1 MRRQHNGFSLP
12 ELCVV
17 AALIG
22 IAAAMA
28 APAIGQWQWR
38 ARVENT
44 AQAWAADLQSARLHV
59 LRTGQAMQLQRLN
72 NCTPNKLPN
81 GDWRCGW
88 ELVNPADNSQTAVLS
103 SALNGDLSVVL
114 APAQNQLPIN
124 AQGEPVY
131 KARPSPTNLQGGQP
145 DLVIR
150 PDDLIPPNIMPPPM
164 NVPIQGIYGQSNLT
178 PPQPQHNINSTYNGP
193 DIYAGYDE
201 QNQTIGLNTPLDKM
215 FNQTTGVSP
224 NPMDHN
230 WGGVEFTENLV
241 KAGYYKGGEVSN
253 AFV

>member
-1 MRRQHNGFSLP
+1 MAALYPPFFLIPSSRFSGAPKSARLYARHQHNGFSLP

-44 AQAWAADLQSARLHV
+44 AQAWAADLQSARLHA

-88 ELVNPADNSQTAVLS
+88 ELVNPANTSQGAVLS
-103 SALNGDLSVVL
+103 NALNGELSVVL
-114 APAQNQLPIN
+114 APAQNQLAVN
-124 AQGEPVY
+124 AQGEPV
-131 KARPSPTNLQGGQP
+131 AGGLR
-145 DLVIR
+145 LVI
-150 PDDLIPPNIMPPPM
+150 
-164 NVPIQGIYGQSNLT
+164 
-178 PPQPQHNINSTYNGP
+178 QPAQPGSKLVRSICINT
-193 DIYAGYDE
+193 AGR
-201 QNQTIGLNTPLDKM
+201 LRM
-215 FNQTTGVSP
+215 V
-224 NPMDHN
+224 
-230 WGGVEFTENLV
+230 
-241 KAGYYKGGEVSN
+241 N
-253 AFV
+253 ASSCS

>member
-1 MRRQHNGFSLP
+1 MYPPFFLIPSSRFSGAPKPASLCARRQHNGFSLP

-44 AQAWAADLQSARLHV
+44 AQAWAADLQSARLHA

-88 ELVNPADNSQTAVLS
+88 ELVNPANTSQGAVLS
-103 SALNGDLSVVL
+103 NALNGELSVVL
-114 APAQNQLPIN
+114 APAQNQLAVN
-124 AQGEPVY
+124 AQGEPV
-131 KARPSPTNLQGGQP
+131 AGGLR
-145 DLVIR
+145 LVI
-150 PDDLIPPNIMPPPM
+150 
-164 NVPIQGIYGQSNLT
+164 
-178 PPQPQHNINSTYNGP
+178 QPAQPGSKLVRSICINT
-193 DIYAGYDE
+193 AGR
-201 QNQTIGLNTPLDKM
+201 LRM
-215 FNQTTGVSP
+215 V
-224 NPMDHN
+224 
-230 WGGVEFTENLV
+230 
-241 KAGYYKGGEVSN
+241 N
-253 AFV
+253 ASSCS

>member
-1 MRRQHNGFSLP
+1 MAAMYSPFFLLQSSRFSGAPKSASLCARRQHNGFSLP

-44 AQAWAADLQSARLHV
+44 AQSWAADLQSARLHA

-88 ELVNPADNSQTAVLS
+88 ELVNPANTSQGAVLS
-103 SALNGDLSVVL
+103 NALNGELSVVL
-114 APAQNQLPIN
+114 APAQNQLAVN
-124 AQGEPVY
+124 AQGEPV
-131 KARPSPTNLQGGQP
+131 AGGLR
-145 DLVIR
+145 LVI
-150 PDDLIPPNIMPPPM
+150 
-164 NVPIQGIYGQSNLT
+164 
-178 PPQPQHNINSTYNGP
+178 QPAQPGSKLVRSICINT
-193 DIYAGYDE
+193 AGR
-201 QNQTIGLNTPLDKM
+201 LRM
-215 FNQTTGVSP
+215 V
-224 NPMDHN
+224 
-230 WGGVEFTENLV
+230 
-241 KAGYYKGGEVSN
+241 N
-253 AFV
+253 ASSCS

>member
-1 MRRQHNGFSLP
+1 MAAMYSPFFLLQSSRFSGAPKSASLCARRQHNGFSLP

-44 AQAWAADLQSARLHV
+44 AQAWATDLQSARLHA

-88 ELVNPADNSQTAVLS
+88 ELVNPANTSQGAVLS
-103 SALNGDLSVVL
+103 NALNGELSVVL
-114 APAQNQLPIN
+114 APAQNQLAVN
-124 AQGEPVY
+124 AQGEPV
-131 KARPSPTNLQGGQP
+131 AGGLR
-145 DLVIR
+145 LVI
-150 PDDLIPPNIMPPPM
+150 
-164 NVPIQGIYGQSNLT
+164 
-178 PPQPQHNINSTYNGP
+178 QPAQPGSELVRSICINT
-193 DIYAGYDE
+193 AGR
-201 QNQTIGLNTPLDKM
+201 LRM
-215 FNQTTGVSP
+215 V
-224 NPMDHN
+224 
-230 WGGVEFTENLV
+230 
-241 KAGYYKGGEVSN
+241 N
-253 AFV
+253 ASSCS

>member
-1 MRRQHNGFSLP
+1 MAAMYSPFFLLQSSRSSGAPKSASLCARRQHNGFSLP

-44 AQAWAADLQSARLHV
+44 AQAWAADLQSARLHA

-88 ELVNPADNSQTAVLS
+88 ELVNPANTSQGAVLS
-103 SALNGDLSVVL
+103 NALNGELSVVL
-114 APAQNQLPIN
+114 APAQNQLAVN
-124 AQGEPVY
+124 AQGDPV
-131 KARPSPTNLQGGQP
+131 AGGLR
-145 DLVIR
+145 LVI
-150 PDDLIPPNIMPPPM
+150 
-164 NVPIQGIYGQSNLT
+164 
-178 PPQPQHNINSTYNGP
+178 QPAQPGRTLVRSICINT
-193 DIYAGYDE
+193 AGR
-201 QNQTIGLNTPLDKM
+201 LRM
-215 FNQTTGVSP
+215 V
-224 NPMDHN
+224 
-230 WGGVEFTENLV
+230 
-241 KAGYYKGGEVSN
+241 N
-253 AFV
+253 ASSCS

>member
-1 MRRQHNGFSLP
+1 MAGMYPPFFFTQSNRTSGTTQSARQYVRRQHNGFSLP

-28 APAIGQWQWR
+28 APAIGEWQWR

-44 AQAWAADLQSARLHV
+44 AQAWAADLQSARLHA

-88 ELVNPADNSQTAVLS
+88 ELVNPADNSQTSVLS
-103 SALNGDLSVVL
+103 NSLNGDLSVML

-124 AQGEPVY
+124 AQGEPV
-131 KARPSPTNLQGGQP
+131 AGGLR
-145 DLVIR
+145 LVI
-150 PDDLIPPNIMPPPM
+150 
-164 NVPIQGIYGQSNLT
+164 
-178 PPQPQHNINSTYNGP
+178 QPAQPGSKLVRSICINT
-193 DIYAGYDE
+193 AGR
-201 QNQTIGLNTPLDKM
+201 LRM
-215 FNQTTGVSP
+215 V
-224 NPMDHN
+224 
-230 WGGVEFTENLV
+230 
-241 KAGYYKGGEVSN
+241 N
-253 AFV
+253 ANSCS

>member
-1 MRRQHNGFSLP
+1 MYPPFFFTQSNRTSGTTQSARQYVRRQHNGFSLP

-44 AQAWAADLQSARLHV
+44 AQAWAADLQSARLHA

-72 NCTPNKLPN
+72 NCTQNKLPN

-124 AQGEPVY
+124 AQGEPV
-131 KARPSPTNLQGGQP
+131 AGGLR
-145 DLVIR
+145 LVI
-150 PDDLIPPNIMPPPM
+150 
-164 NVPIQGIYGQSNLT
+164 
-178 PPQPQHNINSTYNGP
+178 QPAQPGSKQVRSICINT
-193 DIYAGYDE
+193 AGR
-201 QNQTIGLNTPLDKM
+201 LRM
-215 FNQTTGVSP
+215 V
-224 NPMDHN
+224 
-230 WGGVEFTENLV
+230 
-241 KAGYYKGGEVSN
+241 N
-253 AFV
+253 ASSCS

>member
-1 MRRQHNGFSLP
+1 MADMYPPFFLIPSSRFSGAPKSARLCVRRQHNGFSLP

-44 AQAWAADLQSARLHV
+44 AQAWAADLQSARLHA
-59 LRTGQAMQLQRLN
+59 LRTGQAMQFQRLN

-103 SALNGDLSVVL
+103 NSLNGDLSVML

-124 AQGEPVY
+124 AQGEPV
-131 KARPSPTNLQGGQP
+131 AGGLR
-145 DLVIR
+145 LVI
-150 PDDLIPPNIMPPPM
+150 
-164 NVPIQGIYGQSNLT
+164 
-178 PPQPQHNINSTYNGP
+178 QPAQPGSKLVRSICINT
-193 DIYAGYDE
+193 AGR
-201 QNQTIGLNTPLDKM
+201 LRM
-215 FNQTTGVSP
+215 V
-224 NPMDHN
+224 
-230 WGGVEFTENLV
+230 
-241 KAGYYKGGEVSN
+241 N
-253 AFV
+253 ANSCS

>member
-1 MRRQHNGFSLP
+1 MAGMYPPFFLLQSSRTARPAQSAKLFARRQHKGFSLP

-44 AQAWAADLQSARLHV
+44 AQAWAADLQSARLHA

-88 ELVNPADNSQTAVLS
+88 ELVNPADSSQSAVLS
-103 SALNGDLSVVL
+103 NALNGDLSVVL
-114 APAQNQLPIN
+114 APAQNQLAIN
-124 AQGEPVY
+124 AQGEPV
-131 KARPSPTNLQGGQP
+131 AGGLR
-145 DLVIR
+145 LVI
-150 PDDLIPPNIMPPPM
+150 
-164 NVPIQGIYGQSNLT
+164 
-178 PPQPQHNINSTYNGP
+178 QPAKPGSKQVRSICINT
-193 DIYAGYDE
+193 AGR
-201 QNQTIGLNTPLDKM
+201 LRM
-215 FNQTTGVSP
+215 V
-224 NPMDHN
+224 
-230 WGGVEFTENLV
+230 
-241 KAGYYKGGEVSN
+241 N
-253 AFV
+253 ASSCS

>member
-1 MRRQHNGFSLP
+1 MVDMYSPFFLIPSSRFSGAPKSASLCARRQHNGFSLP

-44 AQAWAADLQSARLHV
+44 AQAWAADLQSARLHA

-88 ELVNPADNSQTAVLS
+88 ELVNPANTSQGAVLS
-103 SALNGDLSVVL
+103 NALNGELSVVL
-114 APAQNQLPIN
+114 APAQNQLAVN
-124 AQGEPVY
+124 AQGEPV
-131 KARPSPTNLQGGQP
+131 AGGLR
-145 DLVIR
+145 LVI
-150 PDDLIPPNIMPPPM
+150 
-164 NVPIQGIYGQSNLT
+164 
-178 PPQPQHNINSTYNGP
+178 QPAQPGSKLVRSICINT
-193 DIYAGYDE
+193 AGR
-201 QNQTIGLNTPLDKM
+201 LRM
-215 FNQTTGVSP
+215 V
-224 NPMDHN
+224 
-230 WGGVEFTENLV
+230 
-241 KAGYYKGGEVSN
+241 N
-253 AFV
+253 ASSCS

>member
-1 MRRQHNGFSLP
+1 MAGMYPPFFFTQSNRTSGTTQSARQYVRRQHNGFSLP

-44 AQAWAADLQSARLHV
+44 AQAWAADLQSARLHA

-124 AQGEPVY
+124 AQGEPV
-131 KARPSPTNLQGGQP
+131 AGGLR
-145 DLVIR
+145 LVI
-150 PDDLIPPNIMPPPM
+150 
-164 NVPIQGIYGQSNLT
+164 
-178 PPQPQHNINSTYNGP
+178 QPAQPGSKLVRSICINT
-193 DIYAGYDE
+193 AGR
-201 QNQTIGLNTPLDKM
+201 LRM
-215 FNQTTGVSP
+215 V
-224 NPMDHN
+224 
-230 WGGVEFTENLV
+230 
-241 KAGYYKGGEVSN
+241 N
-253 AFV
+253 ANSCS